1 MIYNLELVMNSAIIV
16 AGGLGQRAKSHI
28 PKQFIQINNNR
39 IIDFSIK
46 ILESNKYI
54 NEIIIA
60 VCKGW
65 EDTIANENLNCK
77 VIRGGDSRTDSV
89 FRALKQCS
97 DKTKNVIIHDAAR
110 PFISSQ
116 FINNI
121 FTELLKYDAVIPVLQ
136 NVDSV
141 IEYKNKSL
149 NYLDRD
155 NIKFVQTPQGF
166 DFNILFNAYNQNN
179 AKLIFSDDMSLLK
192 FYNSQINFSVLDGEK
207 TNFKIT
213 NKQDIYRAQKLL
225 I

>member
-1 MIYNLELVMNSAIIV
+1 MIYNLEGLMNSAIIV
-16 AGGLGQRAKSHI
+16 AGGLGQRSKSQI
-28 PKQFIQINNNR
+28 PKQFIKFKNNR

-60 VCKGW
+60 VCNGW
-65 EDTIANENLNCK
+65 EEIIANENLNCK
-77 VIRGGDSRTDSV
+77 VITGGDSRTDSV

-97 DKTKNVIIHDAAR
+97 DKSKNVIIHDAAR
-110 PFISSQ
+110 PFITNQ
-116 FINNI
+116 FVNNI
-121 FTELLKYDAVIPVLQ
+121 FTKLLKFDAVIPVLH

-155 NIKFVQTPQGF
+155 DIKFVQTPQGF
-166 DFNILFNAYNQNN
+166 NFHILLNAYNQNN
-179 AKLIFSDDMSLLK
+179 AELIFPDDMSLLK
-192 FYNSQINFSVLDGEK
+192 FYNSEINFSILDGEK
-207 TNFKIT
+207 SNFKIT
-213 NKQDIYRAQKLL
+213 NEKDIYRAKELL